1 MQRAR
6 RTRPTEDVNPIL
18 GLDFGRARIG
28 VAISDELQLLA
39 HPLETIQATERPA
52 ARIAESVRGRKIDHV
67 VAGIP
72 KRMNGQ
78 IGPAATEVLEF
89 VEKLRASLP
98 CAVVAWDERLTT
110 VAAHRALRD
119 AGKKTRHTRAYV
131 DQVAAQMILQSYL
144 DSRAGNAGRR
154 TPALRHPAQPRHH
167 RVRRLG
173 LQRAERRRPRARARR
188 DPSR

>member
-1 MQRAR
+1 M
-6 RTRPTEDVNPIL
+6 NPIL

-39 HPLETIQATERPA
+39 HPLETIQANQRPA
-52 ARIAESVRGRKIDHV
+52 ARIAEIIREKKIDHV

-78 IGPAATEVLEF
+78 IGPAATEALEF
-89 VEKLRASLP
+89 VETLRRSLRCP
-98 CAVVAWDERLTT
+98 VVTWDERLTT

-119 AGKKTRHTRAYV
+119 AGKRTRETRSYV

-144 DSRAGNAGRR
+144 DHRAHKEAAGR
-154 TPALRHPAQPRHH
+154 L
-167 RVRRLG
+167 
-173 LQRAERRRPRARARR
+173 
-188 DPSR
+188 